1 MSLSSYVKINNRYQR
16 SVRVDKDLFE
26 PEALDGYI
34 CINSAQNA
42 IINTVRQVAC
52 KQCAFTW
59 TGPYGSGKSSLA
71 LAFSRFLF
79 PLNGNYTR
87 VFEKKVCKEI
97 EAVLPTGN
105 EGWQIVPAVGRRE
118 DPVRLI
124 ASSLHDNGILKNY
137 NPDTIDSRE
146 LLQKIEAF
154 VKKCGG
160 NKKHGGLL
168 LIVDEMGKILESSAL
183 DGKDIYF
190 FQELAELA
198 NRSEGKFIFIGIL
211 HQAIQEYAQRLS
223 RDMRDEW
230 LKIHGRFSDIP
241 VSTAG
246 EEQIELLS
254 RALRSSKS
262 PEIYKGI
269 AEEVFKQVKRNRP
282 SASEDLLVTLKKCWP
297 LHPIVTFLLGPIS
310 KKRFGQ
316 SQRSLFAFLNSPEPK
331 GFQDFIKNPYDEN
344 LIYTPG
350 MFWDYLK
357 TNLEASILASADGHR
372 WALTVDALDRCE
384 TLKGTSLQIEILKTI
399 AILDFVKE
407 HSVNAR
413 KELLYS
419 CFPLDAKETIDEA
432 INQLQRMSLIVFRHH
447 SSSFGIFAG
456 SDFDIEE
463 AMRVALGEVKS
474 IDFGALKEIAVM
486 NPILAKRFYH
496 ETGSM
501 FWLEIDLCPL
511 EKVKE
516 ISSSYTSQSGVVGQL
531 LLTIPTNGENE
542 EQNRKLCQEAT
553 AESKGFEIITGFTPR
568 SREIVNLSKEVIA
581 LEKISNENP
590 KLAGD
595 PVARKEIQAR
605 LAIAQGLLEAE
616 VMRLMDGTIWHRAN
630 EAPKRYRQNELNLLA
645 STIADK
651 HFCKTP
657 VVLNEL
663 INRVRP
669 SSIAN
674 AAQNALLR
682 RMLSHENS
690 ERLGIEGFPAEAGL
704 YESVLKLSGLHKKSG
719 KDFIIAKPSKSDPCR
734 LLPLWDAA
742 EELLRSDEKL
752 FSMSDVFKLW
762 QSPPYGVKNGLLQLL
777 GTAFILTMRENLAI
791 YREEV
796 FQTRL
801 TDLEIEL
808 LTINPSKIQIRW
820 MNLSEVSKN
829 LLAELANV
837 TRDLDT
843 GTLLKNL
850 APIDVARALV
860 GLFER
865 LPKWTKRTMQL
876 SKIGIKTRLLLQQA
890 KDPNK
895 FLFEDLPS
903 AYADLGGSLERKHLA
918 EIVKSVRDGLSE
930 LLKAYPEMLAR
941 FKNLLARDLQVPN
954 LAPQSLNEL
963 NERAKN
969 IRQIAGDYRVEAFI
983 SRLAVFD
990 GSDKEIEGLVGLLA
1004 NKPSDAW
1011 IDQDIDQAELQLAEM
1026 TEKFLRLESFARVK
1040 GRKNKR
1046 HAIAM
1051 VIGTRN
1057 SPQSFMHEFEVN
1069 DAELDRVMVLQKQ
1082 LQKSYPANNENEKR
1096 LILAALAE
1104 YAASLMQASDE
1115 ETSMEAGE

>member
-1 MSLSSYVKINNRYQR
+1 MSISNFVKIKSRYQR

-26 PEALDGYI
+26 QDALEGYI

-42 IINTVRQVAC
+42 ILNTIRQISG

-71 LAFSRFLF
+71 LAFARFLY
-79 PLNGNYTR
+79 PLKGEYTK
-87 VFEKKVCKEI
+87 VFGKKVGKEI
-97 EAVLPTGN
+97 ENTLPTGK
-105 EGWQIVPAVGRRE
+105 EGWKIIPAVGRRE
-118 DPVRLI
+118 DPVHLI
-124 ASSLHDNGILKNY
+124 ASALHECGVIKTL
-137 NPDTIDSRE
+137 NPEKIDSRE
-146 LLQKIEAF
+146 LLHSIDSF
-154 VKKCGG
+154 VKKCGAE
-160 NKKHGGLL
+160 KKNGGLL

-198 NRSEGKFIFIGIL
+198 NRSEGKFILIGIL

-254 RALRSSKS
+254 RAITTSKTS
-262 PEIYKGI
+262 NLYLSI
-269 AEEVFKQVKRNRP
+269 AEDLFKQVKRNRP
-282 SASEDLLVTLKKCWP
+282 AASEELLETIKSCWP
-297 LHPIVTFLLGPIS
+297 LHPVVAFLLGPIS

-344 LIYTPG
+344 LFYTPA

-357 TNLEASILASADGHR
+357 TNLEASILASTDGHR

-384 TLKGTSLQIEILKTI
+384 TLNGTSLQIEILKTVS
-399 AILDFVKE
+399 ILDFVKE

-413 KELLYS
+413 RELLYT
-419 CFPLDAKETIDEA
+419 CFPNEPKDAIDEA
-432 INQLQRMSLIVFRHH
+432 IAQLQKMSLIVFRHH
-447 SSSFGIFAG
+447 SSSFGIYAG

-463 AMRVALGEVKS
+463 AMRLALAEVNS
-474 IDFGALKEIAVM
+474 IDFAALKEIAGM

-501 FWLEIDLCPL
+501 FWLELELCPL
-511 EKVKE
+511 EKIKE
-516 ISSSYTSQSGVVGQL
+516 ISASYTAQPGVVGQL
-531 LLTIPTNGENE
+531 LLSIPTNGETE
-542 EQNRKLCQEAT
+542 EHTKKICQEAA
-553 AESKGFEIITGFTPR
+553 AERKGFEIITGFAPR
-568 SREIVNLSKEVIA
+568 SWEIVNLSKEVIA
-581 LEKISNENP
+581 LEKIRNENP
-590 KLAGD
+590 ELAGD
-595 PVARKEIQAR
+595 PVARKEVQAR
-605 LAIAQGLLEAE
+605 LAEAQGLLEAE

-630 EAPKRYRQNELNLLA
+630 YEPKRYRQNALNLLA

-651 HFCKTP
+651 QYNKTP
-657 VVLNEL
+657 IILNEL
-663 INRVRP
+663 INRVKP
-669 SSIAN
+669 SSNAN
-674 AAQNALLR
+674 AAQNSLMR

-690 ERLGIEGFPAEAGL
+690 DRLAIEGFPAEAGL
-704 YESVLKLSGLHKKSG
+704 YESVLKASGLHRKVG
-719 KDFIIAKPSKSDPCR
+719 KDFIIAKPGKGDPCR

-752 FSMSDVFKLW
+752 FSMADVFNIW
-762 QSPPYGVKNGLLQLL
+762 QLPPFGVKNGLLQLL

-808 LTINPSKIQIRW
+808 LTINPGKIQIRW

-843 GTLLKNL
+843 DILLKNL

-876 SKIGIKTRLLLQQA
+876 SKVGIKTRLLLQQA

-895 FLFEDLPS
+895 FLFEDLPA
-903 AYADLGGSLERKHLA
+903 AYADLGGNLEKKHLT
-918 EIVKSVRDGLSE
+918 EIVSSVRDGLSE
-930 LLKAYPEMLAR
+930 LIKAYPEMLSK

-954 LAPQSLNEL
+954 LSPQSLHEL
-963 NERAKN
+963 NERAQN
-969 IRQIAGDYRVEAFI
+969 IRQIAGDYRIEAFI

-990 GSDKEIEGLVGLLA
+990 GSDKEVEGLIGLLA
-1004 NKPSDAW
+1004 NKPSEAW

-1026 TEKFLRLESFARVK
+1026 TERFLRLESFARVK

-1057 SPQSFMHEFEVN
+1057 NPQSFMHEFEVN
-1069 DAELDRVMVLQKQ
+1069 DAELDRVKVLQQQ
-1082 LQKSYPANNENEKR
+1082 LQSTYPATTINEKR

-1115 ETSMEAGE
+1115 ETAMEAGE